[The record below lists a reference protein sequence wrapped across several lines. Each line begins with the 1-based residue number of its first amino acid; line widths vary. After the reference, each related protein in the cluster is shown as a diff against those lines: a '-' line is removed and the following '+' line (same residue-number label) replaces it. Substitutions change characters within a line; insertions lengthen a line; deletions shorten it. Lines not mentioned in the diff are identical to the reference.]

1 MNLAVIGELPLVIV
15 NVQRG
20 GPSTGL
26 PTKSEQT
33 DLLQA
38 LYGRNGESPM
48 PVIAATSPTNC
59 FDAAYMACK
68 IALEHMT
75 PVVLLTDAFV
85 ANGRQ
90 LGNFLT

>member
-1 MNLAVIGELPLVIV
+1 MCNVAVR
-15 NVQRG
+15 Q
-20 GPSTGL
+20 TGL

-75 PVVLLTDAFV
+75 PVVLLTDAF
-85 ANGRQ
+85 RSQ
-90 LGNFLT
+90 RLGSLETS